1 MSVGIVTNQESLQ
14 SQAQVTSSNQEL
26 KASRPDL
33 AVANER
39 VTAKEGATK
48 LSNTSEILAK
58 KEQDEEEKEQNPA
71 YVKEVSQE
79 EIAKK
84 ADELIAELT
93 AKDLG
98 LSFSVDK
105 DLDRTL
111 ISVMDRATDD
121 VIRQIPSEEFMRM
134 ARSMQKLRD
143 GTLVGPE
150 AHAVLERRP
159 KAEMKGILF
168 DHLA

>member
-14 SQAQVTSSNQEL
+14 SQTQVTSSNQEM

-33 AVANER
+33 LVANER
-39 VTAKEGATK
+39 VNAKEGASK

-79 EIAKK
+79 DIAKK

-150 AHAVLERRP
+150 AHAVLEPRP

>member
-14 SQAQVTSSNQEL
+14 SQTQVTSSNQEL
-26 KASRPDL
+26 KVSRPDL